1 MARQAEPF
9 VVLLSRTIRTRW
21 RLMCTLMMTCFV
33 LVMCAVSLLPPRYM
47 AVGLVRIGFVGP
59 GFGMLGVNTVA
70 TEAGSTGFIER
81 VKNEVG
87 VPEGDMVARVRFQSS
102 IVELRAYAPTEK
114 DAVAMV
120 QTAAGWMVEE
130 HKQLIEEVFVG
141 AKALYVE
148 RFGKIPMT
156 EETIFQRNSMALEM
170 VEEVKSV
177 NPGLLPSSFLALFL
191 GLFLGLVVIVFL
203 EIAQQHEAS

>member
-1 MARQAEPF
+1 
-9 VVLLSRTIRTRW
+9 
-21 RLMCTLMMTCFV
+21 
-33 LVMCAVSLLPPRYM
+33 M

-141 AKALYVE
+141 ARALYFE